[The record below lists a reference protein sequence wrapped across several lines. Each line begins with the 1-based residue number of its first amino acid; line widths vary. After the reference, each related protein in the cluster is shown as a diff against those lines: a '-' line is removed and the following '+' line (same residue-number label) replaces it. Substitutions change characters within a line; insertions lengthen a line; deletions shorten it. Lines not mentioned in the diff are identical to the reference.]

1 MTTMRRMVL
10 LATLLAALP
19 LLGGCWVSAGTRV
32 GLDDEGTFV
41 SYSSPIF
48 SVPGP
53 GFGTHLGVHID

>member
-41 SYSSPIF
+41 GYSSPIF

-53 GFGTHLGVHID
+53 RFGTHLGVHID

>member
-1 MTTMRRMVL
+1 MTTMRRIL
-10 LATLLAALP
+10 LTAALLAALP

-41 SYSSPIF
+41 GYSSPIF
-48 SVPGP
+48 SIPGP